1 VRFLLAFPFPPPAE
15 LVLELTFLARTSYVP
30 ISTDFSDLWS
40 TMAFFRGDLEGRGA
54 HDDLAKEIAAAGKKW
69 TAEHWRW
76 QDMQVCE

>member
-1 VRFLLAFPFPPPAE
+1 MASVRLRRFSFRRTCARAD
-15 LVLELTFLARTSYVP
+15 FLARTSYVP